1 MKACGSLRHFLMLAC
16 ALLAPVLML
25 AAGPAQAASWGAA
38 PDFSALV
45 KAYGPAVV
53 NIGVARPALARP
65 PQSPQ
70 SPQQPAQPQQPQ
82 PARPGVPAGPRDNID
97 EHSLGS
103 GFIVSNDGYILT
115 NAHVVE
121 RGTEISV
128 KLTDRREFIAKL
140 IGLDPVA
147 DVALLKI
154 DADRLP
160 TVKIGDPAKTQVG
173 EWALAIGSPFGFTNS
188 VTAGIV
194 SAKGRVLPGAEY
206 MPFLQTDVPVNPGNS
221 GGPLFN
227 LKGEVIGINSRI
239 YSNSGGYEGLSFAI
253 PIDVAMRIKA
263 QLQAKGTVTRGRIGV
278 VVQEVNQALAD
289 SFGLPRPAGALVS
302 YVAPGGAA
310 DRAGLKPGDVI
321 VKVGPREVVQSA
333 DALFYLADLTPEDK
347 STLTVW
353 RDREPLALPITVDSF
368 ETPATTAPTQTG
380 SAPLGIVLRPL
391 LPQERQIL
399 RIDAGLLVERVND
412 AASRAGV
419 KAGDLILSI
428 NGQPVSSIEALSAEV
443 HLADGAVAL
452 LIQRGSARLFI
463 PIEVPK
469 PVAHEGG

>member
-1 MKACGSLRHFLMLAC
+1 MNAFGSLRQLFMLAC
-16 ALLAPVLML
+16 ALLVLTT
-25 AAGPAQAASWGAA
+25 ASAQGASAHAG

-45 KAYGPAVV
+45 REYGPAVV
-53 NIGVARPALARP
+53 NIGVARAPVQRIVNPRQLQQRP
-65 PQSPQ
+65 PQ
-70 SPQQPAQPQQPQ
+70 A
-82 PARPGVPAGPRDNID
+82 GVPGMPRDNVD

-103 GFIVSNDGYILT
+103 GFIVSNDGFILT

-121 RGTEISV
+121 RGTQISV
-128 KLTDRREFIAKL
+128 KLTDRREFIARL
-140 IGLDPVA
+140 VGLDPVA

-160 TVKIGDPAKTQVG
+160 IVKIGDPAKTQVG
-173 EWALAIGSPFGFTNS
+173 EWAMAIGSPFGFSNS
-188 VTAGIV
+188 VTVGIV

-239 YSNSGGYEGLSFAI
+239 YSNNGAYQGLSFAI
-253 PIDVAMRIKA
+253 PIDAAMRIKT
-263 QLQAKGTVTRGRIGV
+263 QLQAKGRVTRGRIGV
-278 VVQEVNQALAD
+278 AVQEINQALAD

-310 DRAGLKPGDVI
+310 YRAGVKPGDVI
-321 VKVGPREVVQSA
+321 MKVGSREVVQSA

-347 STLTVW
+347 ATLTVW
-353 RDREPLALPITVDSF
+353 RDREALLLAVTVDSF
-368 ETPATTAPTQTG
+368 DTPQT
-380 SAPLGIVLRPL
+380 SVPAHDNRAAPLGIVLRPL

-419 KAGDLILSI
+419 KAGDLILAV
-428 NGQPVSSIEALSAEV
+428 NGQPVSSIESMSAEV
-443 HLADGAVAL
+443 RLADGAVAL

-469 PVAHEGG
+469 APGSESGE